1 MPHVANQEPPRT
13 ARRRSRPRPRADRG
27 ATSLAHPPPKGGLAL
42 AYLGV
47 DELRPYDGN
56 PRTHSSTQVA
66 ELARSIE
73 RFGFAAPVLA
83 ERDGT
88 VIAGHGRLEA
98 AKLLGMQRVPVV
110 RLHHLTPEQARA
122 LRLADNRL
130 AELSEWDEE
139 LLARELGELADLKI
153 DLDGLGWDDD
163 RLRELLGLE
172 LEPEPPAPE
181 LEDAPRVLI
190 TKLGDLWS
198 LGEHRLLCGDSTNRE
213 HLARL
218 MEGELA
224 TLLATD
230 PPYLVD
236 YQEEGWDSFGD
247 DEQGGAF
254 FTAWLKV
261 ALEHCTERVPV
272 YQWHASRRQVLV
284 EQGWRAN
291 GLLLHQTI
299 IWVKSRAVPTRS
311 HFMWQHEPCFYGWRE
326 GRMPERD
333 RRPTLGEKTVWPI
346 DQAGQLDGIHPTQKP
361 TAVFERPM
369 RWHTR
374 AGEVVLEPFSGS
386 GSQLVAAELTKRR
399 CRALEL
405 SPEYCD
411 ASLRRWRRLTNVEP
425 TCNGV
430 TLAERE
436 LQAGVSP
443 Q

>member
-1 MPHVANQEPPRT
+1 ML
-13 ARRRSRPRPRADRG
+13 S
-27 ATSLAHPPPKGGLAL
+27 
-42 AYLGV
+42 YLGLE
-47 DELRPYDGN
+47 ELRPFDGN
-56 PRTHSSTQVA
+56 PRTHTQTQVA

-98 AKLLGMQRVPVV
+98 AKLLGLQRVPVV

-130 AELSEWDEE
+130 AELSTWDEE
-139 LLARELGELADLKI
+139 LLAQQLTELSELNVDLG
-153 DLDGLGWDDD
+153 GLGWNDDE
-163 RLRELLGLE
+163 LRELLGLE

-181 LEDAPRVLI
+181 PDGTPAVLI
-190 TKLGDLWS
+190 TRPGDLWQ

-213 HLARL
+213 DLARL
-218 MEGELA
+218 MEGEQA
-224 TLLATD
+224 ALLATD

-236 YQEEGWDSFGD
+236 YQQEGWDAFD
-247 DEQGGAF
+247 DDQQGAAF
-254 FTAWLKV
+254 FTDWLRT
-261 ALEHCTERVPV
+261 ALEYCVERVPV
-272 YQWHASRRQVLV
+272 YQWHASRRQALV

-326 GRMPERD
+326 GHMPEHD
-333 RRPTLGEKTVWPI
+333 RRPPLGEKSVWPI

-361 TAVFERPM
+361 LAVFERPM

-386 GSQLVAAELTKRR
+386 GSQLIAAEQTKRR

-405 SPEYCD
+405 APEYCD
-411 ASLRRWRRLTNVEP
+411 AALRRWRRLVQVEP

-436 LQAGVSP
+436 LEAGVRP
-443 Q
+443 E

>member
-1 MPHVANQEPPRT
+1 VPHVANQEPPRT

-27 ATSLAHPPPKGGLAL
+27 ATSLAYPPPKGGLAL

-181 LEDAPRVLI
+181 QEEGPRVLI
-190 TKLGDLWS
+190 TKPGDLWS
-198 LGEHRLLCGDSTNRE
+198 LGVHRLLCGDSTNRE

-230 PPYLVD
+230 PLYLVD

-291 GLLLHQTI
+291 GLLLHQTTSCGSTSLASTGGVRAACPSATGARP
-299 IWVKSRAVPTRS
+299 WAKRPSGRSTRPGSSTGSTRRRSR
-311 HFMWQHEPCFYGWRE
+311 
-326 GRMPERD
+326 
-333 RRPTLGEKTVWPI
+333 
-346 DQAGQLDGIHPTQKP
+346 
-361 TAVFERPM
+361 
-369 RWHTR
+369 
-374 AGEVVLEPFSGS
+374 
-386 GSQLVAAELTKRR
+386 RR
-399 CRALEL
+399 CSSARCAGTREPARWCSSRSQVPARSSSRPS
-405 SPEYCD
+405 SPSAAAARSSSAPSTATRPC
-411 ASLRRWRRLTNVEP
+411 
-425 TCNGV
+425 
-430 TLAERE
+430 
-436 LQAGVSP
+436 AGGGGSRTSSP
-443 Q
+443 PATA